1 MKYVFPEVDPIT
13 IDKHSYTPEQCLLL
27 AILERAVRDL
37 ERNVEPEIRRRT
49 VSWFLLK
56 WKHRPTGYRIKRLHW
71 TFQDICDILEFS
83 TIQIDHL
90 RQKAYEASIEIYQKK
105 DIQSQSESHRAQVK
119 TKREACRAGMDDF
132 STGTRLSYRQAHAAE
147 LR

>member
-1 MKYVFPEVDPIT
+1 MNYVFPEIDPAT
-13 IDKHSYTPEQCLLL
+13 LDRQSFTPEQHLLL

-56 WKHRPTGYRIKRLHW
+56 WKRRPTGYRIKRLHW

-83 TIQIDHL
+83 TIQVDHL
-90 RQKAYEASIEIYQKK
+90 RQKAYEVSIEIYQKK
-105 DIQSQSESHRAQVK
+105 NLESQGESHRAQIK
-119 TKREACRAGMDDF
+119 TKREAYRARMDDF
-132 STGTRLSYRQAHAAE
+132 SERTRLSYRQANAAE